1 MNIYSLGGMIFIMSM
16 YRYAVSFIVVLPTM
30 KRISASVE
38 EAARI
43 SGASPWRTPVS
54 YTHLDVYKRQVY
66 PDAL

>member
-43 SGASPWRTPVS
+43 SGASPLRS
-54 YTHLDVYKRQVY
+54 H
-66 PDAL
+66 

>member
-43 SGASPWRTPVS
+43 SHCLSMAHP
-54 YTHLDVYKRQVY
+54 
-66 PDAL
+66 A